1 VSSPAAWLPDP
12 TGAHD
17 HRWWDGERWTEHV
30 ADAGTASVDPLASG
44 DEPPAPGAEP
54 GSSDAASDAATTDA
68 GAGDTGTAATDQGWA
83 GGSSTDQFGRPA
95 AEATPGEGQ
104 DATAAGAQPGG
115 EPTWGQQ
122 PDQGTGEQ
130 PAADPGMGQ
139 GWGQQP
145 AAGSGPAGQ
154 DPAWG
159 QPPGQGAPSA
169 GQAPGW
175 NQPQAGG
182 QPPAWGQQPAGQAPG
197 MWGTPAGAGAGQP
210 PAGNDGMAV
219 AALVIGILSLLVAWI
234 PFIGVLGAVGG
245 IVAAILGFVARGRIK
260 RTGRAG
266 RGMATG
272 GIVTGIIAVVLG
284 ILITV
289 GLFALGGNLFGETF
303 RSYAECIQET
313 GDQDFCEEQLERD
326 VFDILDN

>member
-1 VSSPAAWLPDP
+1 VNAPAAWLPDP

-30 ADAGTASVDPLASG
+30 ADAGTASVDPLAPG
-44 DEPPAPGAEP
+44 QQPPAPGAEP
-54 GSSDAASDAATTDA
+54 DAADA
-68 GAGDTGTAATDQGWA
+68 GTAGTGAADAGTTEGGAPETGQGWA
-83 GGSSTDQFGRPA
+83 GGSSTDQLGA
-95 AEATPGEGQ
+95 AGSEGTPVEGT
-104 DATAAGAQPGG
+104 DATAAQPGG
-115 EPTWGQQ
+115 EPTWGQP
-122 PDQGTGEQ
+122 PDQGA
-130 PAADPGMGQ
+130 PS

-145 AAGSGPAGQ
+145 AAGTGPSGQNAPA
-154 DPAWG
+154 
-159 QPPGQGAPSA
+159 A

-175 NQPQAGG
+175 GQPQAPGGQPQAPGG

-197 MWGTPAGAGAGQP
+197 MWGTPAGAGAGWGQPSAGQP

-219 AALVIGILSLLVAWI
+219 AALVIGILSLLIAWI

-272 GIVTGIIAVVLG
+272 GIVTGIVAIVLG
-284 ILITV
+284 IVITV

-313 GDQDFCEEQLERD
+313 GDEQFCEEQLEQD
-326 VFDILDN
+326 VFDILGD